1 MLNLALQW
9 IRLTEQAKR
18 NDQNRLV
25 GYSPA
30 GYRAKAWECVSL
42 AESVNVPERRAD
54 MLRFARMWMSLAEPM
69 DKELRGAYELPARK
83 LAT

>member
-25 GYSPA
+25 RYSPA
-30 GYRAKAWECVSL
+30 GYRAKALECLSL
-42 AESVNVPERRAD
+42 AENVNPERRAD
-54 MLRFARMWMSLAEPM
+54 MLRSARMWMSLAEPM
-69 DKELRGAYELPARK
+69 DKELRGAYEFPARK
-83 LAT
+83 LAA